1 MLGCPR
7 VEEIDVDT
15 GEEIL
20 QHCNGAGECYNTVN
34 ASAVCGPNG
43 KADFDYAS
51 AFAGRDIE
59 QIIDGQA
66 VAGPN
71 VNGINDFVSQDVDCE
86 AGVATFARCRC
97 ELGFVAPFCVAGR
110 RSRKPS
116 ISAASRRAAARL
128 AAAAVAT
135 AAAPARGGGT
145 KGEVATFTL
154 RIQ

>member
-1 MLGCPR
+1 M
-7 VEEIDVDT
+7 
-15 GEEIL
+15 
-20 QHCNGAGECYNTVN
+20 N
-34 ASAVCGPNG
+34 ASASCGPNG

-97 ELGFVAPFCVAGR
+97 ELGFVAPFQVVGFQL
-110 RSRKPS
+110 
-116 ISAASRRAAARL
+116 L
-128 AAAAVAT
+128 ALSLEMF
-135 AAAPARGGGT
+135 
-145 KGEVATFTL
+145 EVSFRCPKRFLL
-154 RIQ
+154 RQ